1 MVGSRC
7 RTVSGDGTLERL
19 WRAAEATKALD
30 REVTKLQ
37 DIGLSGEGFDRQSQA
52 LREAEKACR
61 LALEALLETA
71 NSGVRDD
78 GPAISMVASIRYL
91 NERRASGAL

>member
-7 RTVSGDGTLERL
+7 RTVSADVTLQRL

-37 DIGLSGEGFDRQSQA
+37 DIGVSGEGFDRQSQA
-52 LREAEKACR
+52 LREAEKACK

-71 NSGVRDD
+71 NSSARNE
-78 GPAISMVASIRYL
+78 GPQSSMVASIRYL
-91 NERRASGAL
+91 KERRASGAL